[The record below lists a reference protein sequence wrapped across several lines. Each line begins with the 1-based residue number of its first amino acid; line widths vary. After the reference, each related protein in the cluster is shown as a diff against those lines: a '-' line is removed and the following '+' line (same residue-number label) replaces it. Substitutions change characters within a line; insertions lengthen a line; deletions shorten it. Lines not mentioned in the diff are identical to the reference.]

1 MNKKQMRNFI
11 LLVATM
17 FSLNGFVS
25 AGEVLDIYGSF
36 GELKGE
42 CPPGWF
48 ANKPAWWD
56 EEATI
61 ALNPVDG
68 TEKQALQVTSQTK
81 AIHLYTGKIWP
92 VETGDQCVIKAMV
105 KGKGEGGLG
114 VYVYPPGSL
123 VSKPFQAT
131 EEWTEFAADVTVPK
145 GNPAPDEIRVVLVIS
160 PGASIE
166 FSDVTAEIVK

>member
-1 MNKKQMRNFI
+1 MQI
-11 LLVATM
+11 LILVATM
-17 FSLNGFVS
+17 FSLSGFLS
-25 AGEVLDIYGSF
+25 AGEILDINGSF
-36 GELKGE
+36 EKLQGEF
-42 CPPGWF
+42 PPGWL

-56 EEATI
+56 DEATT
-61 ALNPVDG
+61 ALNPIVG
-68 TEKQALQVTSQTK
+68 TEKQAFQVTSQTK
-81 AIHLYTGKIWP
+81 AIHVYTGKIWP
-92 VETGDQCVIKAMV
+92 AETGDRCVIKAMV

-114 VYVYPPGSL
+114 VYVYPPCSL

-131 EEWTEFAADVTVPK
+131 EEWTEFAAEVTVPK